1 MYRIGFIVEQ
11 ALGHITHGQ
20 NLQANVAKDETIAAS
35 WGLPAWQASAIPL
48 YKSNW
53 TVQAGL
59 QTRKLVGKMQR
70 QEPLDALFFH
80 TQVTAVLAANYVKKI
95 PSVISL
101 DATPKQYD
109 ELGDYYAHD
118 AGPAWLENVKWKLNR
133 NVFRAAKHIVTWSDW
148 AKEGLI
154 AEYEVPAAKIS
165 VIPPGV
171 NTQEWASPQPRQ
183 DGPVK
188 VLFVGGNLERK
199 GGLLLLEAFRS
210 LRQNHGA
217 VNLELHLVTKDEMPP
232 ESGLFVYKDMQPNSA
247 SLKRLYHSCDIFCLP
262 TYGDCL
268 PMVLSEAG
276 AAGLPAVSTQ
286 VAAIP
291 EVVRDGESGFI
302 VPAGDV
308 DALATALLNLI
319 RNKELRLGLG
329 ERAVELIQQAYDAER
344 NAVRLLTLLKQTA
357 DGAKS

>member
-1 MYRIGFIVEQ
+1 MHYRIGFIIEQ

-20 NLQANVAKDETIAAS
+20 NLQENVAQDKTIDAA
-35 WGLPAWQASAIPL
+35 WGLPVWQKSRIPL

-59 QTRKLVGKMQR
+59 QTRKLVGEMQR
-70 QEPLDALFFH
+70 QGTLDALFFH
-80 TQVTAVLAANYVKKI
+80 TQVTAVLAANWVNKI

-109 ELGDYYAHD
+109 SLGEFYAHD
-118 AGPAWLENVKWKLNR
+118 AGPAWLEQLKWKLNR
-133 NVFRAAKHIVTWSDW
+133 NIFQAAQHIVTWSEW

-154 AEYEVPAAKIS
+154 AEYEVPAARIS

-171 NTQEWASPQPRQ
+171 NVSAWANPQLRP
-183 DGPVK
+183 DNAVK
-188 VLFVGGNLERK
+188 ILFVGGNLERK
-199 GGLLLLEAFRS
+199 GGLLLLEAFRN
-210 LRQNHGA
+210 LRQSA
-217 VNLELHLVTKDEMPP
+217 ANLELHLVTKDELPTEP
-232 ESGLFVYKDMQPNSA
+232 GLFIYNNMQPNSQP
-247 SLKRLYHSCDIFCLP
+247 LKRLYHDSDIFCLP

-291 EVVRDGESGFI
+291 ELVRDGESGFI
-302 VPAGDV
+302 VPPGDV
-308 DALATALLNLI
+308 EALTIALRDLIHNPDLRRHQGVRAT
-319 RNKELRLGLG
+319 ELVQKR
-329 ERAVELIQQAYDAER
+329 YDAER
-344 NAVRLLTLLKQTA
+344 NVGKLLTLLKQIA
-357 DGAKS
+357 DKKR